1 MKKLL
6 IGAAAVL
13 FAASG
18 LLFWGYSFAS
28 TMIHDQL
35 TDQKIVINEKAALE
49 KAGEKGDILN
59 YAGQTV
65 DTGIEAKIYA
75 GYIKGH
81 LQKVAGGKTYSEVS
95 AEFQKDP
102 KNAALAGQ
110 RTTLFMGETLRGL
123 LLITYGWSIIANVA
137 LYASIA
143 VLIAGLIVLVV
154 AFSIDKPKTAKAASP
169 SKKKSSKK

>member
-1 MKKLL
+1 MKKWLV
-6 IGAAAVL
+6 AASVLL
-13 FAASG
+13 FAVSG
-18 LLFWGYSFAS
+18 MLYWGSSFAS

-75 GYIKGH
+75 EYIKGH
-81 LQKVAGGKTYSEVS
+81 LEKVAGGKTYSEVS
-95 AEFQKDP
+95 AEFQKDRT
-102 KNAALAGQ
+102 NQALAGQ

-137 LYASIA
+137 LYASIG
-143 VLIAGLIVLVV
+143 VLLAGV
-154 AFSIDKPKTAKAASP
+154 AMLAFAFMVDKPQPAKA
-169 SKKKSSKK
+169 SKSAKKSHKK